1 MNAHRTPTPRTPAP
15 GTPASCRADFSR
27 PTTLNRLFPLIL
39 LLAFPF
45 VIYGAAQRGLADVVA
60 QEPRYQ
66 IERWRA
72 GKWVPD
78 QFKLD
83 AMQAELGKARDL
95 DPNNPNLLEDLGRFH
110 AVRVERGLAYDPEVR
125 AMRQQAL
132 ARFRQGLERR
142 PTSGHAYVNVALM
155 KYKLGEIDQEFSES
169 LQQAMRRS
177 PWEPQVQLIG
187 IELGLATWQAL
198 AEPTHE
204 ILKQAIQAQAQWQLI
219 NQKPA
224 LQSLLKRYRRPD
236 LVHLL

>member
-1 MNAHRTPTPRTPAP
+1 MKDPRTPDHLRAD
-15 GTPASCRADFSR
+15 SRRADFSR
-27 PTTLNRLFPLIL
+27 PDTPNRLFPLIL
-39 LLAFPF
+39 LAAFPF
-45 VIYGAAQRGLADVVA
+45 VIYWSAQRGLADVVA

-72 GKWVPD
+72 GKSAPD
-78 QFKLD
+78 TFKLD
-83 AMQAELGKARDL
+83 AMQAELSKARDL

-110 AVRVERGLAYDPEVR
+110 AVRVERGQAYDPEVR

-132 ARFRQGLERR
+132 ARFRQALEQR
-142 PTSGHAYVNVALM
+142 PTSGHTYVNVALM
-155 KYKLGEIDQEFSES
+155 KYRLGEIDREFSES

-198 AEPTHE
+198 AEPVRET
-204 ILKQAIQAQAQWQLI
+204 LKQAMQAQAQWQLI

-236 LVHLL
+236 LAHLL

>member
-1 MNAHRTPTPRTPAP
+1 MSHPRADRR
-15 GTPASCRADFSR
+15 AANRADRRADFGR
-27 PTTLNRLFPLIL
+27 PTTNRITHRLFPLIL

-83 AMQAELGKARDL
+83 AIQAELGMAHDL
-95 DPNNPNLLEDLGRFH
+95 DPNNPNLLEDLGRFN
-110 AVRVERGLAYDPEVR
+110 AARVDRGQAYDPEVR

-132 ARFRQGLERR
+132 ARFRQALEQR
-142 PTSGHAYVNVALM
+142 PTSAGAYVNVALM
-155 KYKLGEIDQEFSES
+155 KYRLGEIDHEFSES
-169 LQQAMRRS
+169 LLQAMRRS
-177 PWEPQVQLIG
+177 PWEPQLQLIA

-198 AEPTHE
+198 AEPAHE
-204 ILKQAIQAQAQWQLI
+204 TLKQAIQAQAQWQLI

>member
-1 MNAHRTPTPRTPAP
+1 MPPR
-15 GTPASCRADFSR
+15 RADFSR
-27 PTTLNRLFPLIL
+27 PTNFFALIL
-39 LLAFPF
+39 LSTLPL
-45 VIYGAAQRGLADVVA
+45 VIYWVAQRGLADVVA

-83 AMQAELGKARDL
+83 AMQAELNKARGL

-110 AVRVERGLAYDPEVR
+110 AVRVERGQAYDPEVR

-132 ARFRQGLERR
+132 ARFRQALERR

-155 KYKLGEIDQEFSES
+155 KYRLGEIDQEFSES

-187 IELGLATWQAL
+187 IELGLAAWQAL
-198 AEPTHE
+198 ADSTRET
-204 ILKQAIQAQAQWQLI
+204 LKNAIHAQAQWQLVK
-219 NQKPA
+219 QKPA
-224 LQSLLKRYRRPD
+224 LQSLLTRYGRSD
-236 LVHLL
+236 LAYLL